1 MGLRD
6 RLRQDL
12 PPALKARDVVAARAL
27 RSAISAIE
35 NAEAVDAAALRP
47 AGGAIAGAVL
57 GLGAGEVARRVLSEP
72 QVVEIVRGEISARA
86 TAAAQYASLGRGKE
100 AAGLRAE
107 AAVLLSVLN
116 QVPSPNGS

>member
-1 MGLRD
+1 MGLRE

-12 PPALKARDVVAARAL
+12 PPALKARDIVAARAL

-57 GLGAGEVARRVLSEP
+57 GLGAGDVARRVLSEP
-72 QVVEIVRGEISARA
+72 QVVGIVRGEISARA
-86 TAAAQYASLGRGKE
+86 TAAAQYDSLGRGKE
-100 AAGLRAE
+100 AADLRAE

-116 QVPSPNGS
+116 QVPSLNGS